1 MEELFEGVKEFSK
14 QEFEQNKLL
23 FQKLSKKQNPH
34 TLFISCSDSR
44 VVPNLITKSF
54 PGDLFIIRN
63 IANIVP
69 PYRQSSEYLAT
80 TSAIEYAINVLQVKS
95 VVICGHSNCGG
106 CRALYAENDLLNTIP
121 HTKKWLELAKPAK
134 EKVEKLKAQF
144 NYDSTDWL
152 VAQENIVL
160 QINHLLSYP
169 FIKEKYQNK
178 SLKIYGWYY
187 DIENGIVYN
196 YNKSKKV
203 FEKIE

>member
-1 MEELFEGVKEFSK
+1 MEELFDGVKEFSN

-23 FQKLSKKQNPH
+23 FQKLSKKQSPH

-44 VVPNLITKSF
+44 VVPNLITKSV

-69 PYRQSSEYLAT
+69 PYRKSSEYLST
-80 TSAIEYAINVLQVKS
+80 TSAIEYAVIVLKVKNI
-95 VVICGHSNCGG
+95 VVCGHSNCGG
-106 CRALYAENDLLNTIP
+106 CSALYAENELLNTIP

-152 VAQENIVL
+152 LEQENIVL
-160 QINHLLSYP
+160 QISHLLSYP
-169 FIKEKYQNK
+169 FIKEQYKNK
-178 SLKIYGWYY
+178 SLNIYGWYY

-196 YNKSKKV
+196 YNKSKKI
-203 FEKIE
+203 FERIE